1 MLNTIKSFFNGNE
14 RQIAQA
20 RKIVDQINA
29 LEPEVEKMSDEQI
42 QARVNEFK
50 AELKKL
56 VDKIPVAERQS
67 IRRIQREKG
76 LPAAEV
82 EIQAKLQQILPEVY
96 AFVREAYKREM
107 GIRHYDVQLL
117 AGVILAQG
125 QKLVEVKTGEGKTMS
140 FNLPTF
146 LYALVGRGAH
156 LVTVNEYLA
165 KRDGEYAGHVASKLG
180 LTVGIVAPNGVSFK
194 FISNEQVKELKGE
207 ETYKEL
213 LALGKPKL
221 STMRGHNLVEC
232 DKREAYNCDIT
243 VSVNSELGFDY
254 LRDNMAW
261 EVGRIVQ
268 RELYFCMVDEADSI
282 LIDEARTPLIISA
295 TPTQSDV
302 DKYTKFAKVV
312 KGLEEGKDYEIDH
325 KSRQVSFT
333 EDGIQ
338 AVEKML
344 GLDNLWTDYNAVHH
358 LDNALR
364 AKALYKKDD
373 EYIVKNGEV
382 LIVDSFTG
390 RVMPGRRFS
399 EGLHQAI
406 EAKEGVKVQE
416 EAKTFATI
424 TFQNYFRLY
433 KVLTGGSGTIIT
445 EGEEFF
451 KIYGLESVAIP
462 THRPISRDD
471 KNDLIYRNQE
481 VKFRALANEVKELHE
496 KGQPVLIGTTSV
508 EKSELVSQMLDQ
520 LGVPHEVLNAK
531 YHEQEAQIVAKAG
544 EKGAVTVATN
554 MAGRGTDIPLGE
566 GVRELGGLAVIGSER
581 HEARRIDNQLR
592 GRSGRQGDPGYSRF
606 YVSLDDTIMRVLG
619 GDLIAKSVG
628 RMLDDDMPIQ
638 MSLITRQIEV
648 AQKRVESLNFDMR
661 KNVVDYDD
669 VMNQQREVFYARRRR
684 LLTLSENAQ
693 GRFGYEA
700 EGEADKAAEMVEEAK
715 VELQDMVVEILNE
728 QLDKTIQVHAGSS
741 RKMSDED
748 VEALL
753 PQVLDFAPDKDLAV
767 GLSVKEKELN
777 SHLKNLFITN
787 DAEGIREKLS
797 AGLLQV
803 LHAKLAEFGADMPM
817 VVKMLMLETM
827 DVQWMEHLETMSDV
841 NHGIR
846 LQSIAQRD
854 PLVEYKNI
862 GFRLFGELI
871 ERINSNIARRI
882 LKVQRVQNANIQV
895 NQSLNT
901 NQQQIVDI
909 NTGDREMLPTDTAEL
924 KSGRRLPKPINQA
937 KKTEKNTEPLI
948 GRNDPCPC
956 GSGLKYKKCGLIN
969 APEHQKNSKK

>member
-82 EIQAKLQQILPEVY
+82 EIQSKLQQILPEVY

-373 EYIVKNGEV
+373 EYIVKNDEV

-715 VELQDMVVEILNE
+715 MELQDMVVEILNE

-797 AGLLQV
+797 AGLMQV

-969 APEHQKNSKK
+969 APEHQKHSKK

>member
-221 STMRGHNLVEC
+221 STMRGYNLVEC

-969 APEHQKNSKK
+969 APEHQKHSKK